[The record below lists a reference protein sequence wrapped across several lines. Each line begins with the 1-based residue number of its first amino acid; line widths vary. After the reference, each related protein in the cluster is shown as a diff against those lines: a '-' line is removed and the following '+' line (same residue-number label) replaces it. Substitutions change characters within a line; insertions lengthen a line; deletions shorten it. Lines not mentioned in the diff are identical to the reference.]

1 MQLDM
6 MQIIPILLVFSLIF
20 AVVVMAVT
28 GWPKMK
34 PKERFRTFFYLSLLG
49 LFGASGS
56 GLFMILDPWA
66 SWFHFP
72 SFLLGVVILGLA
84 FPSFLAYRTV
94 REEIDETLNRIPI
107 IVLQK
112 SARNSLAVAM
122 AAIVSFIQITWLG
135 ELSNNL
141 LFLSGWLI
149 LIVILVTHNISTI
162 YYVQK
167 LHSDK

>member
-49 LFGASGS
+49 LFGA
-56 GLFMILDPWA
+56 
-66 SWFHFP
+66 
-72 SFLLGVVILGLA
+72 
-84 FPSFLAYRTV
+84 AYRTV